1 MYVCNSLNRT
11 YMYKHICNYCAISVY
26 IFFFKKWIYIIS
38 NPDLTLECSF

>member
-26 IFFFKKWIYIIS
+26 IFFFKSGFILFLILI
-38 NPDLTLECSF
+38 